1 MVSLKATLGFP
12 EITGQLYS
20 VFILYDKIDRNY
32 TNHHQRYKYEKCEK
46 WVAKT

>member
-32 TNHHQRYKYEKCEK
+32 TNHHILLYIIEGLAYN
-46 WVAKT
+46 A